1 MDIKNAL
8 NSVLPPSLRPKER
21 VERSIKSE
29 STTDRD
35 GNGQMPFDQGG
46 QNEKRGPM
54 SDEQIKK
61 ALEHLRGLQAVKDH
75 LLTIELVTKED
86 GKRFVLI
93 KEPDGKVVRRI
104 YEHEL
109 WSLQAVQDTDKGQ
122 LLRKTA

>member
-8 NSVLPPSLRPKER
+8 NSVLPPNLRPKEH
-21 VERSIKSE
+21 VERTIKSD

-35 GNGQMPFDQGG
+35 ADGRTPYDQGG

-54 SDEQIKK
+54 SDEQMKK
-61 ALEHLRGLQAVKDH
+61 ALDHLRGLQAVKDH
-75 LLTIELVTKED
+75 QLTIELVTKDD

-104 YEHEL
+104 FEHEL